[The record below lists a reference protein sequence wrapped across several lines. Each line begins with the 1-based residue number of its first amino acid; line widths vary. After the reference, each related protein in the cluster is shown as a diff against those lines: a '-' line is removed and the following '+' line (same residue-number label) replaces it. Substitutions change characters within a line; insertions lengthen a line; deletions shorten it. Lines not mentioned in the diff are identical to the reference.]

1 MHECMIGWNYSR
13 IYKHQDSRHSGSRR
27 IEFSQLSWEVPTE
40 NPYMGAIWGGLPRE
54 RGDIRPY
61 SPPAAS
67 RECIA
72 PPPSRG
78 GFGSV
83 VRPCLVAHRGASPQR
98 TRSRERWPCH
108 RNSPGPMAPPQGG
121 RIQSR
126 EGSCRGPDGP
136 PIGFVPVSFT
146 SKCTNILG
154 LIGW

>member
-13 IYKHQDSRHSGSRR
+13 IYKNQDSRHSGSRR

-54 RGDIRPY
+54 WGDIHPY
-61 SPPAAS
+61 SPQLPLES
-67 RECIA
+67 VS

-83 VRPCLVAHRGASPQR
+83 VRPCLIAHRGASPQR

-121 RIQSR
+121 EYGR
-126 EGSCRGPDGP
+126 EKARVGAPMAP
-136 PIGFVPVSFT
+136 
-146 SKCTNILG
+146 L
-154 LIGW
+154 